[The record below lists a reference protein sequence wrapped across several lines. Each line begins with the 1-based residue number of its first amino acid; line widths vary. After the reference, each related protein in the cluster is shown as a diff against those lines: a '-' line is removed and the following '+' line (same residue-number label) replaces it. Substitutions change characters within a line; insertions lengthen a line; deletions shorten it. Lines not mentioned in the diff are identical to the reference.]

1 MDQALA
7 LIHDR
12 FSYLPTL
19 LPSYSLRDVERCSG
33 IIRDKKDLPIN
44 NLGRSFYLNPSV
56 RTYSPLRLVAY
67 S

>member
-7 LIHDR
+7 LIHDC

-19 LPSYSLRDVERCSG
+19 LPSYSLRDVQELSET
-33 IIRDKKDLPIN
+33 KKDLPIN
-44 NLGRSFYLNPSV
+44 NLGRSFYLSPSV